1 MENESSF
8 IFETM
13 FEDLFIAWVHY
24 KHMTKNWAL
33 IGLEPT
39 KSKFKIL
46 LEPTEFQLDALPLSY
61 DPKYVESAGIE
72 PTAFQVLIGHSSVNM
87 VKLRLH

>member
-13 FEDLFIAWVHY
+13 FEDLFIAWVYH

-33 IGLEPT
+33 MGLEPT

-61 DPKYVESAGIE
+61 DPNYLESAGIE
-72 PTAFQVLIGHSSVNM
+72 PTTFQVLIGRFS
-87 VKLRLH
+87 VKLQLH